1 MIDLDDDSKVI
12 NICIESKTNKKNKYE
27 QISDFI
33 ELFKVYKQYPNWWLG
48 KPIGYLFDGKSNI
61 YRTEDGRILA
71 IIAKPTKERIRIAW
85 WRIRHHK
92 GFLNR
97 HELRK
102 NLKKRGEVII
112 RRK

>member
-1 MIDLDDDSKVI
+1 MIDLYDDSKVI

-27 QISDFI
+27 QIMDFMG
-33 ELFKVYKQYPNWWLG
+33 LFQVYRQYPNWMLG
-48 KPIGYLFDGKSNI
+48 RPVKTTPHGRTHCFEVEKGVIG
-61 YRTEDGRILA
+61 
-71 IIAKPTKERIRIAW
+71 IITKTDKQKIKTAW

-102 NLKKRGEVII
+102 NLKKRGEVTI